1 MRDRLASL
9 TVLSHQ
15 TVGCVGDGFYKAP
28 EEVEGG
34 QEALCAKL
42 VAELEKNESKLTL
55 QNHSSSSRQQPD
67 HCWHYGYYKS
77 VQLFSSVVGITHIT

>member
-55 QNHSSSSRQQPD
+55 QNHSSSSRNSWITVGTMVTTKVP
-67 HCWHYGYYKS
+67 S
-77 VQLFSSVVGITHIT
+77 FSAALLG